1 MSKEISNSQNS
12 MPSYIKTGTNRGNEN
27 VTADDIQIPRI
38 DVLQALSP
46 QINEK
51 KESYIKGAKAGILF
65 NTLTGELYGEHLAF
79 TPVNFVKR
87 YLIWVD
93 RKKDSNGGLRGV
105 YDVVEDAEAF
115 VSEQEDKDKLEI
127 VPTAEHLAI
136 LDDGTEV
143 ILSMGKSK
151 TKVSRKFNSL
161 VRLAGGD
168 RFSRRYVV
176 SAVDDEGPKGEFKN
190 LSIDY
195 DGFPSEDVYKKAEQL
210 YVSSKS
216 YTVHREYEGS
226 EEKAE

>member
-1 MSKEISNSQNS
+1 
-12 MPSYIKTGTNRGNEN
+12 
-27 VTADDIQIPRI
+27 
-38 DVLQALSP
+38 
-46 QINEK
+46 
-51 KESYIKGAKAGILF
+51 
-65 NTLTGELYGEHLAF
+65 
-79 TPVNFVKR
+79 
-87 YLIWVD
+87 
-93 RKKDSNGGLRGV
+93 
-105 YDVVEDAEAF
+105 
-115 VSEQEDKDKLEI
+115 
-127 VPTAEHLAI
+127 
-136 LDDGTEV
+136 
-143 ILSMGKSK
+143 MGKSK